1 MGRRL
6 FVTRWLTCAC
16 VSLAV
21 LIMTGC
27 ARSDDSLKTITPE
40 GFDGVRAGMTVAE
53 VEDEWGSLTVLFP
66 ADHASGASIASAP
79 HCDGAVRAVAGFWAF
94 PPVDEMDAWK
104 QGELSWLWFFS
115 GVQTAEDVRVGSPTG
130 EVQDAYRDRLRRVLV
145 DEAQTLD
152 EGAPGYMESVFEV
165 AGGNGKTSLLFGI
178 RNGRVV
184 AIGHA
189 LRAERSRL
197 FDGLDVLDVRC

>member
-6 FVTRWLTCAC
+6 FVARRLTCAG
-16 VSLAV
+16 VSLAA
-21 LIMTGC
+21 LTSTGC

-53 VEDEWGSLTVLFP
+53 VEDEWGPLTVLFP
-66 ADHASGASIASAP
+66 ADDASGASIAAAP
-79 HCDGAVRAVAGFWAF
+79 LCDGAVRAVAGFWAF
-94 PPVDEMDAWK
+94 PAVDEMDAWK
-104 QGELSWLWFFS
+104 QGELFWLWFFS
-115 GVQTAEDVRVGSPTG
+115 GVETTEDIRVGSPAG
-130 EVQDAYRDRLRRVLV
+130 EVQEAYGDRLRRLLV

-152 EGAPGYMESVFEV
+152 EGAPGYMDSVFEV
-165 AGGNGKTSLLFGI
+165 AGESGKTSLLFGI

-184 AIGHA
+184 AIGHS